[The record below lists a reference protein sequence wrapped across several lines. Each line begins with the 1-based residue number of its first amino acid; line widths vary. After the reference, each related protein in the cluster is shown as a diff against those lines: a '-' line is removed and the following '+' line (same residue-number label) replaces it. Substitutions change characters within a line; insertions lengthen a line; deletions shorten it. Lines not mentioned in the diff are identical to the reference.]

1 MYRRS
6 YVFQTRK
13 EQYQRA
19 DEASR
24 AAEPERPAD
33 EAWPGATSLAALQGL
48 GERVAAHVQRARA
61 LEQRHAGLRRQ
72 LDAFQRLGE
81 LAGPEDALARQVE
94 SNRQRARDL
103 AAERARLERQG
114 TEAQRALDEFRSKY
128 ENECECQ
135 LLLKEMLE
143 RLNKRLKFTLRQLLV

>member
-13 EQYQRA
+13 EQYERA

-33 EAWPGATSLAALQGL
+33 EGWAGATSLAALQGL

-103 AAERARLERQG
+103 AAERTRLERQG
-114 TEAQRALDEFRSKY
+114 TEAQRALDEFRSK
-128 ENECECQ
+128 
-135 LLLKEMLE
+135 
-143 RLNKRLKFTLRQLLV
+143 

>member
-13 EQYQRA
+13 EQYERA
-19 DEASR
+19 EEAPDRLVEGR
-24 AAEPERPAD
+24 ASAP
-33 EAWPGATSLAALQGL
+33 TLAALQGL

-61 LEQRHAGLRRQ
+61 LEQRHAVLRRQ

-81 LAGPEDALARQVE
+81 LAGPEDALARHVE
-94 SNRQRARDL
+94 GNRQRARDL

-114 TEAQRALDEFRSKY
+114 AEAQRALDEFRSK
-128 ENECECQ
+128 
-135 LLLKEMLE
+135 
-143 RLNKRLKFTLRQLLV
+143 